1 MKDID
6 RPFFPF
12 RAVYIREAGIPN
24 ITHPASPNFGELM
37 EERKKRIAIK
47 RTAKFKDLN
56 ATLEKERQAIRQR
69 LKEESLQEKIYDD
82 KVHQV
87 ISKLE
92 EETGIDQP
100 LRETIEVKKK
110 ENERESSER
119 KEEPLEETPDTDT
132 VSKANP
138 VSKKPIKQ
146 TALVFL
152 LLVSLVSG
160 FFLYESLYS
169 KTDAP
174 IETQEETPNPMDP
187 ELRSMWLTNKKINED
202 YVGQIVFDSGLID
215 LPFVQAK
222 DVYKKDGSLY
232 TFYDKNGHLIEE
244 AEGHTGND
252 VYIWTNWKNGKYDLD
267 EEGGSVFLDYRNSLA
282 DPNLII
288 YGHHFARDYDPSGSR
303 QFTPLDALLS
313 KDNYEENRYLK
324 LILDNEIRSY
334 VVTNVF
340 TINVYDEYEAQVIRT
355 DFNEDMSGNAEPR
368 FYSEFITYMNTI
380 SKYDTKELLNTG
392 DRTLTLITCLQ
403 HQPEYRQ
410 VIICKEVEDVLYD

>member
-1 MKDID
+1 
-6 RPFFPF
+6 
-12 RAVYIREAGIPN
+12 
-24 ITHPASPNFGELM
+24 M

-92 EETGIDQP
+92 EETEIDQP

-110 ENERESSER
+110 ESERESPER
-119 KEEPLEETPDTDT
+119 KEEPLEETPDTDA

-146 TALVFL
+146 IALVLL

-174 IETQEETPNPMDP
+174 IETQEETSNPMDP

-202 YVGQIVFDSGLID
+202 YVGQIVFDSGLIN

-222 DVYKKDGSLY
+222 RRL
-232 TFYDKNGHLIEE
+232 
-244 AEGHTGND
+244 
-252 VYIWTNWKNGKYDLD
+252 
-267 EEGGSVFLDYRNSLA
+267 
-282 DPNLII
+282 
-288 YGHHFARDYDPSGSR
+288 
-303 QFTPLDALLS
+303 
-313 KDNYEENRYLK
+313 
-324 LILDNEIRSY
+324 
-334 VVTNVF
+334 
-340 TINVYDEYEAQVIRT
+340 
-355 DFNEDMSGNAEPR
+355 
-368 FYSEFITYMNTI
+368 
-380 SKYDTKELLNTG
+380 
-392 DRTLTLITCLQ
+392 
-403 HQPEYRQ
+403 
-410 VIICKEVEDVLYD
+410 